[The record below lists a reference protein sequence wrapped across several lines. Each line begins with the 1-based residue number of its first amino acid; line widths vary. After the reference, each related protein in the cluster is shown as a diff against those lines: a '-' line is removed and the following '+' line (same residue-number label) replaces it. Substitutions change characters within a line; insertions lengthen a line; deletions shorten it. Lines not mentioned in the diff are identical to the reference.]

1 METSIK
7 HGIIISIKK
16 QIMNYTYFLN
26 KKYTLLIIIM
36 FAFSSCSID
45 VLDETPLDFLSP
57 ENSYESVAGIRQG
70 ITGLHWNARDIW
82 YNGDNQDPLAIM
94 LGSLGTDVAF
104 HGENPGGNRK
114 LVNYQAEMTSTN
126 GQFTYF
132 WNRSYQIIQAA
143 NVLIE
148 AINSSDDAIWTSD
161 GQKEAYLSEALFFR
175 GWAYRFLVP
184 LYGDVPLVTEAI
196 TTVKTDFKRTPKE
209 EVYLQMEKDLIF
221 AAENLPDPGSEEEP
235 GRITQG
241 AALTILSEV
250 YLAQDKFQLAVDA
263 ASKAIDDLGYAL
275 MTERFGSTIEAF
287 GTGDVILDLFAYGNK
302 NLKENKEA
310 LWVIQIEPLVTGGS
324 QFPGERAWGPAYY
337 RMGNTPDG
345 FPAFRGEL
353 VNGNYTGYSDTLG
366 RPVAWIKPS
375 NYAAYDIWKSD
386 WDTDIRNAEHH
397 IKRNFYFDNPASSY
411 DKKKIDF
418 SLYPEGSRDALRD
431 TSQYIY
437 PYFMKHA
444 DPLNHFT
451 QLDRSG
457 GGFNH
462 KDFYAIRL
470 AETYLIRAEAY
481 VGLGNF
487 SLAAE
492 DINAIRNRANATPVS
507 PGDVD
512 LDYILDER
520 ARELYGEEFRHITLR
535 RMGKFLE
542 RVRRYNNNP
551 IYPACNVQDYNVLFP
566 IPQSQ
571 IDLNLSAEF
580 AQNPGY

>member
-457 GGFNH
+457 GGYNH